1 MATRWEYCILTRL
14 SNGPDTKWY
23 VNRVFDYTE
32 PLMPVEVTADV
43 FRKYNEEFDILHA
56 TLMYPILP
64 AVLNRL
70 GADGWELLDDMQTGL
85 TGGEG
90 LVFKRALEAEATP
103 ARRSG
108 AKSARRPGPARR
120 PAGRSRK

>member
-1 MATRWEYCILTRL
+1 MAPRWEYCILTRM

-32 PLMPVEVTADV
+32 PLMPVEVTEPL
-43 FRKYNEEFDILHA
+43 FRSYNEEFDILHA
-56 TLMYPILP
+56 KMLYPILP

-85 TGGEG
+85 TGAEG
-90 LVFKRALEAEATP
+90 LVLRRPAAEAP
-103 ARRSG
+103 PPGRAA
-108 AKSARRPGPARR
+108 AKSAKRPAARK
-120 PAGRSRK
+120 PAGRKRS

>member
-1 MATRWEYCILTRL
+1 MAPRWEYCILTRM

-32 PLMPVEVTADV
+32 PLMPVEITEPV
-43 FRKYNEEFDILHA
+43 FRSYNEEFDILHA
-56 TLMYPILP
+56 KMLFPILP

-85 TGGEG
+85 TGAEG
-90 LVFKRALEAEATP
+90 LVLRRPAAEAP
-103 ARRSG
+103 APRQAS
-108 AKSARRPGPARR
+108 AKSAKRPAARK
-120 PAGRSRK
+120 PAGRKRS